1 MKFFKYIFNLSFFY
15 IIPIVFFFISNIYA
29 AGNLDKILLN
39 NKSYKVLSSENVGDR
54 NETILIAIEVN
65 NESESNSNA
74 KVYIVSPIDG
84 ATVDS
89 QFKVIFGH
97 TNVDIV
103 PAGVQKENSGHH
115 HLLID
120 VEELPDLSKPIPS
133 NKNYIHYGKGQT
145 ETELNLPKGSHSL
158 QLLLGDYLHT
168 PHSKPLYSKKI
179 YINVR

>member
-1 MKFFKYIFNLSFFY
+1 MVVLLEQVAVAEEVCYNYYYKKLFNMKLCKYIFNISFFY
-15 IIPIVFFFISNIYA
+15 TIPTVFFFISNIYA
-29 AGNLDKILLN
+29 AGAPANSI
-39 NKSYKVLSSENVGDR
+39 
-54 NETILIAIEVN
+54 
-65 NESESNSNA
+65 SESNSNA

-89 QFKVIFGH
+89 KFKVIFGH
-97 TNVDIV
+97 TNVNIV
-103 PAGVQKENSGHH
+103 PAGIQKEFSGHH

-133 NKNYIHYGKGQT
+133 NENYIHYGKGQT

-168 PHSKPLYSKKI
+168 PHSKPLYSKNI